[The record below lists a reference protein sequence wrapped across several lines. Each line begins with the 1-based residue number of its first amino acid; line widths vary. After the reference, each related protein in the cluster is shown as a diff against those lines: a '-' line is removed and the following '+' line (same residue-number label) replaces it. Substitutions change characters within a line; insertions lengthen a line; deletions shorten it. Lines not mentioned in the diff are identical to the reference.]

1 MIIFPAS
8 SAFSNTGTT
17 TLTSV
22 GVDAVT
28 APSLTP
34 AYVLMPATTT
44 VAPLCDNIVTLL
56 NTGVVNDGIPYAIK
70 SPTLRY
76 ARKSL
81 ILDPVTFP
89 FALIDNSVPVGNTNF
104 SFYNAKFAAKVDTP
118 TVLPTDFT
126 SEIS

>member
-56 NTGVVNDGIPYAIK
+56 NTGVVNDGIPYQ
-70 SPTLRY
+70 LREKKGSY
-76 ARKSL
+76 GRKHR
-81 ILDPVTFP
+81 IRDPVTGKGEG
-89 FALIDNSVPVGNTNF
+89 L
-104 SFYNAKFAAKVDTP
+104 
-118 TVLPTDFT
+118 
-126 SEIS
+126 